1 MLTHRYI
8 EVGAACA
15 YRGEAEE
22 GEING
27 QHLDCQTD
35 ANRDWP
41 WGIRRDH
48 ARSADTG
55 RLSGCVQELNCL
67 STTHKEK

>member
-41 WGIRRDH
+41 WGIRVLPTPG
-48 ARSADTG
+48 A
-55 RLSGCVQELNCL
+55 
-67 STTHKEK
+67 